1 MEFFDV
7 LARRKSTRAYAAT
20 PLTPAEVD
28 KILFAARSAPVGGA
42 HYENVHLSAVQNP
55 DLVARIRAAASAGG
69 NDPYYGA
76 PFFVFVSVKAR
87 PSSPNVEFA
96 NAACVV
102 ENMHLAATALDLA
115 SVYIWGCLPAL
126 RADAVLKAELGIPE
140 GFEPVSAIAVGHP
153 ADGAPAAPRDFSS
166 TYATT
171 VLL

>member
-20 PLTPAEVD
+20 PLSADEAE

-42 HYENVHLSAVQNP
+42 HYENVHVSAVQNP
-55 DLVARIRAAASAGG
+55 ALVARIRAAASAGG

-76 PFFVFVSVKAR
+76 PFFVFVSAKAR

-96 NAACVV
+96 NAACIV
-102 ENMHLAATALDLA
+102 ENMHLAATALGLA

-126 RADAVLKAELGIPE
+126 RADAALKADLGIPD
-140 GFEPVSAIAVGHP
+140 GFEPISAIAVGHP
-153 ADGAPAAPRDFSS
+153 ADGAPAEPRDFSD
-166 TYATT
+166 TIPTT

>member
-1 MEFFDV
+1 MDFFDV

-42 HYENVHLSAVQNP
+42 HYETVHLAAVQNP
-55 DLVARIRAAASAGG
+55 ALVARIRAAAGPS
-69 NDPYYGA
+69 DPYYGA
-76 PFFVFVSVKAR
+76 PFLVFVSAKSR

-96 NAACVV
+96 NAACIV
-102 ENMHLAATALDLA
+102 EHMHLAATALGLA
-115 SVYIWGCLPAL
+115 SVYIWGCLPSL
-126 RADAVLKAELGIPE
+126 RADAALKADLGIPE
-140 GFEPVSAIAVGHP
+140 GFEPVSAIAIGHP